1 MGVTYSAAE
10 SKALIQAMTNN
21 IQIANEITDRLSSGC
36 DHLIA
41 SLDSGELQGA
51 AYTAG
56 KGLFT
61 AIIIPS
67 IKKLQVAIDAIQVEL
82 TTYQR
87 ADAQIARY
95 GTLDRDHLTELKRLR
110 ERQLQVIQAQIDENE
125 SFMKQVSSLLTG
137 DYGTLW
143 SDTSTLYHAKNQLE
157 IGIREV
163 TTKLESLEWFLT
175 QTSDCFRGSLVV
187 LQLAIQGATQLS
199 QVFMSSDGSYSTAGL
214 DMSWVTSLK
223 NQEISP
229 VNASK
234 YTQNHYH
241 NILTQTIKT
250 IKSSS
255 ERPLQKSERLV
266 AAYEDYLY
274 FLNKTA
280 FDDYWKV
287 RSNYDGEWD
296 LKNNKYAKEIEED
309 LGKKLQSSGINF
321 RLIVNKM
328 GDDILSVNVN
338 APYLSQV
345 AGIAQVFSDKD
356 FDKWLN
362 SIKKGNYG
370 DNEGDTQMIQAGID
384 GYVKRKKSK

>member
-56 KGLFT
+56 RGFFT

-67 IKKLQVAIDAIQVEL
+67 IKKLQAAIDAIQVEL

-87 ADAQIARY
+87 ADAQISRY
-95 GTLDRDHLTELKRLR
+95 GTLDRDQLTELKRLR

-125 SFMKQVSSLLTG
+125 SFMKQISSLLTG

-175 QTSDCFRGSLVV
+175 QTSDCFRDSLVI
-187 LQLAIQGATQLS
+187 LRLAIQGATQLS
-199 QVFMSSDGSYSTAGL
+199 QVFMNSDGSYSTAGL
-214 DMSWVTSLK
+214 DMSWVASLR

-241 NILTQTIKT
+241 NILTQTIKA

-280 FDDYWKV
+280 FDDYWKA
-287 RSNYDGEWD
+287 RSNYDGEWKPD
-296 LKNNKYAKEIEED
+296 KEGSYAEKIERLLGLK
-309 LGKKLQSSGINF
+309 L
-321 RLIVNKM
+321 
-328 GDDILSVNVN
+328 
-338 APYLSQV
+338 
-345 AGIAQVFSDKD
+345 
-356 FDKWLN
+356 
-362 SIKKGNYG
+362 
-370 DNEGDTQMIQAGID
+370 
-384 GYVKRKKSK
+384 

>member
-1 MGVTYSAAE
+1 
-10 SKALIQAMTNN
+10 
-21 IQIANEITDRLSSGC
+21 
-36 DHLIA
+36 
-41 SLDSGELQGA
+41 
-51 AYTAG
+51 
-56 KGLFT
+56 
-61 AIIIPS
+61 
-67 IKKLQVAIDAIQVEL
+67 
-82 TTYQR
+82 
-87 ADAQIARY
+87 
-95 GTLDRDHLTELKRLR
+95 
-110 ERQLQVIQAQIDENE
+110 IDENE